1 MQTLDYLIDA
11 TTLIIFTGSA
21 QHAAVNFPQK
31 NIMSYA
37 PAVPLAGYQPVS
49 VLKGDVTEQDYFN
62 LLPSLKQAE
71 KQLNILQLLG
81 SIYYTRLGDYPQN
94 HFKDSCVKP
103 VLEEFQQ
110 NLLNVETTITQ
121 RNINGFTYEYL
132 LPSQIPQSI
141 NI

>member
-1 MQTLDYLIDA
+1 
-11 TTLIIFTGSA
+11 
-21 QHAAVNFPQK
+21 
-31 NIMSYA
+31 IMSYA

-49 VLKGDVTEQDYFN
+49 IVKGDVTEQDYFN
-62 LLPSLKQAE
+62 LLPPLKQAE

-94 HFKDSCVKP
+94 HFNDSCVKP
-103 VLEEFQQ
+103 ALDEFQQ

-121 RNINGFTYEYL
+121 RNRNGFTYEYL